1 MQVCRGGEVHGLRD
15 AEVQRCRA
23 RCRRSA
29 EMQRCIDADADVQ
42 ECRCADVQVFMFAG
56 VQMQKYRS
64 AEVRKCRREMRDEQ
78 RCRGAEV

>member
-29 EMQRCIDADADVQ
+29 EIQRCIDADADVQ
-42 ECRCADVQVFMFAG
+42 ECSRCADV
-56 VQMQKYRS
+56 
-64 AEVRKCRREMRDEQ
+64 EI
-78 RCRGAEV
+78 RGAEVHSEVQLCRCRNADLTQANIGTKNN